1 MTAQKNI
8 INLIEYYMSCF
19 RDEFIFDKN
28 ILSIFHK
35 SNEKYQLLNNTVN
48 IIDE

>member
-1 MTAQKNI
+1 MTAQENI
-8 INLIEYYMSCF
+8 INWIEYYMSCF
-19 RDEFIFDKN
+19 GDKFIFDKN
-28 ILSIFHK
+28 IAPIFYK